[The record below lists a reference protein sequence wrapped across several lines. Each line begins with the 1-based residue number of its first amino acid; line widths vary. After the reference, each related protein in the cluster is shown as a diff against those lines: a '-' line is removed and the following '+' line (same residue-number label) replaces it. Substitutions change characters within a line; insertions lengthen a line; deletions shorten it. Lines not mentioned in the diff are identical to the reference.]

1 MKSNKLEELKNK
13 IENLIYYISDL
24 IDTNSYDNITLLEEV
39 ILTEISDL
47 RIGVD
52 LGRLKMPTK
61 NIELVSMSYVKSGSI
76 TDDKLKELIID
87 VQEELYKLRNEI
99 KYPNKLMEKIYP
111 LMGCLSIFIAVGLFI
126 FAAFKQK
133 IIYWVFPIVFFIAFI
148 ICIVLTIKT
157 TQSNLKFNKMF
168 PNLPYEKCSYVFT
181 MTKKDQD
188 MLHIEYKNGFAIEVG
203 FLEEINQYAIDVI
216 KDQNWENIY
225 QTFTVKKRFEIVYV
239 LKELMLEIEVL

>member
-1 MKSNKLEELKNK
+1 MKSNKLEKLKNK

-47 RIGVD
+47 RIGVN

-99 KYPNKLMEKIYP
+99 KYPHQIMEKIYP
-111 LMGCLSIFIAVGLFI
+111 LSV
-126 FAAFKQK
+126 
-133 IIYWVFPIVFFIAFI
+133 
-148 ICIVLTIKT
+148 
-157 TQSNLKFNKMF
+157 
-168 PNLPYEKCSYVFT
+168 
-181 MTKKDQD
+181 
-188 MLHIEYKNGFAIEVG
+188 
-203 FLEEINQYAIDVI
+203 
-216 KDQNWENIY
+216 
-225 QTFTVKKRFEIVYV
+225 
-239 LKELMLEIEVL
+239 

>member
-1 MKSNKLEELKNK
+1 MKSNKLEKLKNK

-99 KYPNKLMEKIYP
+99 KYPHQIMEKIYP
-111 LMGCLSIFIAVGLFI
+111 LLGCASIFISVGLFI
-126 FAAFKQK
+126 FAAIEQK
-133 IIYWVFPIVFFIAFI
+133 SIFWVLPIIFFIPFI
-148 ICIVLTIKT
+148 VCIVLTIKT
-157 TQSNLKFNKMF
+157 TQNNLKFSIMF

-181 MTKKDQD
+181 LTNNDQD
-188 MLHIEYKNGFAIEVG
+188 ILHIDFKNGYSIEVG
-203 FLEEINQYAIDVI
+203 FLEDINEYTIDVI
-216 KDQNWENIY
+216 KDKDWENIY

-239 LKELMLEIEVL
+239 LKELMLEIEKW